1 MRGPFSS
8 SFLAGDATAR
18 GFLPLDFRA
27 GGDRVSQARLAAER
41 ARAIAPALAAELREQ
56 QARLP
61 PSPARA
67 ANLEALAGGR
77 AAVVVTGQQVGLFL
91 GPLYSFYKAASA
103 VAVARALEAESGVR
117 CVPLFWLQ
125 TEDHDYAEIASA
137 TVAASDGAP
146 VRLALAD
153 EATDEARVSLA
164 HRCLGAEVGALIDRL
179 AELLL
184 PSDAAQETVAL
195 LRASYVA
202 GRPIAAAFAQLMATL
217 FADEGLLFLDP
228 RVGTVARLAAPIYG
242 HALETAASIETCL
255 DGRRAALEAAGFAE
269 QIPARPGCALV
280 FHHRGSARGRRRRSR
295 RQEPVAR
302 GRADPCLGRP
312 RPRPPRHAPRAQAR

>member
-103 VAVARALEAESGVR
+103 VAVARALEA
-117 CVPLFWLQ
+117 
-125 TEDHDYAEIASA
+125 
-137 TVAASDGAP
+137 
-146 VRLALAD
+146 
-153 EATDEARVSLA
+153 
-164 HRCLGAEVGALIDRL
+164 
-179 AELLL
+179 
-184 PSDAAQETVAL
+184 
-195 LRASYVA
+195 
-202 GRPIAAAFAQLMATL
+202 
-217 FADEGLLFLDP
+217 
-228 RVGTVARLAAPIYG
+228 
-242 HALETAASIETCL
+242 
-255 DGRRAALEAAGFAE
+255 
-269 QIPARPGCALV
+269 
-280 FHHRGSARGRRRRSR
+280 
-295 RQEPVAR
+295 
-302 GRADPCLGRP
+302 
-312 RPRPPRHAPRAQAR
+312 